1 MQSLPKPAQSNAGT
15 NPPHEHLVRPT
26 VPHLFSTDRAAPYRR
41 AIFFI
46 IFIAICAARLSFMP
60 PQTFVEGDDAS
71 LCAGITRLCTPED
84 IGPYLVEP
92 PYIPATGAPQLV
104 FAKLLAKPQVAK
116 IYLYRYHTMPGMYLL
131 GRMACFFKQ
140 DIAQTMSWLCFAAGT
155 LMPIFLSLFLMRSF
169 GWLPPAVFPLCYAMI
184 ALSPEAWV
192 SGSAYINDKIVASC
206 LLAASLWITAALR
219 QGSAKRHW
227 LSVFLAGVTFGGSIL
242 MRSDSVIFAP
252 ALLLVLFTDLWQT
265 SPRCWAAMARSGGL
279 FVLTSILTL
288 LAVSRYMDSSL
299 LIALFEIIRVGLP
312 QPIDFIRK
320 IPVFL
325 SSYGWAQLIT
335 FAGLTIVLGGT
346 LFRQRTL
353 ARSGP
358 PSRPYRN
365 IFLAFLLIFPEVY
378 SAINFPVASQKYLLV
393 SSSVVAGLC
402 CLLPFWLRQRQQQSS
417 RLSWLIITL
426 PMLFLAAGAFI
437 PLGKTDVGV
446 DGERS
451 IGGQLAFTISAHPD
465 SDKAK
470 ALVALLEHKP
480 PSFSGNVV
488 VKDSTWL
495 FRQTIAYESV
505 RRGWHN
511 KVVFTTEAIPVHH
524 NFRQFFDHIARYF
537 DLPEFYQNS
546 VYIAFN
552 AYSPAN
558 SANVAIWLPSSLMGD
573 KFSPEILAKT
583 VPSPSFIIEYGAFSE
598 GINTLKRSP

>member
-1 MQSLPKPAQSNAGT
+1 MQTLPKPAQSTAGT
-15 NPPHEHLVRPT
+15 NPPQEHLVGPT
-26 VPHLFSTDRAAPYRR
+26 VPPLFSPDRAVPYRIT
-41 AIFFI
+41 IFLI
-46 IFIAICAARLSFMP
+46 ILIAINAARLTFMP

-84 IGPYLVEP
+84 IGPYFVEP
-92 PYIPATGAPQLV
+92 PYIPATGEPQQV

-131 GRMACFFKQ
+131 GRMACFFNQ
-140 DIAQTMSWLCFAAGT
+140 DIAQAMSWLCFTAGT

-169 GWLPPAVFPLCYAMI
+169 GWMPPSVFPLCYAMI
-184 ALSPEAWV
+184 ALSPEVWV

-219 QGSAKRHW
+219 QCPARRHW
-227 LSVFLAGVTFGGSIL
+227 LGVCLAGVTFGGAIL
-242 MRSDSVIFAP
+242 MRTDSVIFAP

-265 SPRCWAAMARSGGL
+265 TPRCWAAMARSGGL
-279 FVLTSILTL
+279 FILTSILTL

-312 QPIDFIRK
+312 QPIDLIRK
-320 IPVFL
+320 VPVFL
-325 SSYGWAQLIT
+325 SSYGWAPLTT
-335 FAGLTIVLGGT
+335 FAVLTIVLGST
-346 LFRQRTL
+346 LFRQRIL
-353 ARSGP
+353 ARPGP
-358 PSRPYRN
+358 PSRPYRSV
-365 IFLAFLLIFPEVY
+365 FLASLLIFPEVY
-378 SAINFPVASQKYLLV
+378 SAINFPVASQKYLLI

-402 CLLPFWLRQRQQQSS
+402 CLLPFRLRQRQQIAS
-417 RLSWLIITL
+417 RFSWLIIAI
-426 PMLFLAAGAFI
+426 PMLFLAAGAVI
-437 PLGKTDVGV
+437 PLGKTDIGV

-470 ALVALLEHKP
+470 ALVALLEQKP
-480 PSFSGNVV
+480 PSFSGRVV

-495 FRQTIAYESV
+495 FRQTIAYQSV

-511 KVVFTTEAIPVHH
+511 TVVFTAETIPVHH
-524 NFRQFFDHIARYF
+524 NLRQFFDHIARYF

-573 KFSPEILAKT
+573 KFSPELLAKT
-583 VPSPSFIIEYGAFSE
+583 VPSPSFVIEYGEFSE
-598 GINTLKRSP
+598 GINILKRSP